1 MLTRMLKVHVDDWQ
15 DREFVHAFEAALEI
29 ARACRGD
36 ATDAGVASEVEAT
49 LRSSGYREARVEC
62 RAAVDD
68 VLSGVAHWTVRR
80 GPSGDVAH

>member
-1 MLTRMLKVHVDDWQ
+1 MLKVHVDDWQ
-15 DREFVHAFEAALEI
+15 DREFVHAFEAALEV

-36 ATDAGVASEVEAT
+36 ATVPAWHPRWRRPFVQSP
-49 LRSSGYREARVEC
+49 GYREARVEC